1 MSLSEA
7 AGLVGHAAGV
17 VGVDTG
23 LMHLA
28 AALRVPVVG
37 VFCDS
42 EPLDA
47 KPLGAGRTAFCG
59 GIGKPPSAKDV
70 LVALGDVEPALR

>member
-1 MSLSEA
+1 
-7 AGLVGHAAGV
+7 
-17 VGVDTG
+17 
-23 LMHLA
+23 MHLA

-47 KPLGAGRTAFCG
+47 QPLGTGRTAHRG
-59 GIGKPPSAKDV
+59 GIGLPPSAKEV
-70 LVALGDVEPALR
+70 LAALGEVAPLLR

>member
-1 MSLSEA
+1 
-7 AGLVGHAAGV
+7 
-17 VGVDTG
+17 
-23 LMHLA
+23 MHLA

-47 KPLGAGRTAFCG
+47 QPLGAGRTAYRG
-59 GIGKPPSAKDV
+59 GVGQPPSADEV
-70 LVALGDVEPALR
+70 LDAVGEVAPALA